1 MWRHREVIRRG
12 WPYTK
17 GHRGKLTSIVFFT
30 IVLFILALAQPLTLA
45 YFLDDVIGGRDPA
58 GLMSWAA
65 GFSLVTK
72 IGIGVGFMVVL
83 ALLTNG
89 LTAWSEALQAKFEQ
103 NTVLDFRSELF
114 RHTSRLPLPYL
125 DAQRAGTFIFQI
137 NYHAHYMGSL
147 ITSLIPLAS
156 SLLTI
161 VGMTIIIFLFNV
173 TLGLITISVM
183 PFIIFSTTYYNR
195 NIEPIIQKTRD
206 LEGQSMTIVHESV
219 SMMRV
224 VVAYCKES
232 FEHAVFRRNGKRA
245 VDARVE
251 LTVRQVLFMMVV
263 NLVTVCG
270 NAAVL
275 GYGVYLV
282 VDKQLTTGQLTI
294 VLSYLHAIYQPLE
307 SISHQIAHL
316 QESFVNL
323 KSTLKLLDT
332 PIGVAERPEAQA
344 LPPSRGLIQL
354 SDVTFAYA
362 GRAPVISNVTFEAL
376 PGDVVAV
383 VGPTGAGKTTL
394 VSLISRVVDP
404 AEGTVSI
411 DGHDLRDVTLH
422 SIRSQISTVLQEPL
436 LWGRSIAD
444 NICYG
449 HMEATPD
456 EMVAAAVAANAH
468 DFILAQPEGY
478 DTVLGERGSGI
489 SGGERQR
496 ISIARAFLKDAPI
509 LILDEPTSSIDS
521 RTEGVILE
529 ALERLMI
536 GRTTILIAHR
546 MATIR
551 SANKIL
557 VMDHGQIIEAG
568 RHEDL
573 VHSGGVYSE
582 LWAAQMTNVRLVE
595 LEDA

>member
-1 MWRHREVIRRG
+1 MWRHREVLRRG

-17 GHRGKLTSIVFFT
+17 GHRGKLVVIVIFT
-30 IVLFILALAQPLTLA
+30 IVLFILALAQPLPLA
-45 YFLDDVIGGRDPA
+45 FFLDDVIGGRDPA
-58 GLMSWAA
+58 GLMSWTA
-65 GFSLVTK
+65 GFSL
-72 IGIGVGFMVVL
+72 GAQIGVGVGLMILL
-83 ALLTNG
+83 ALLTTG
-89 LTAWSEALQAKFEQ
+89 ITGWSETLQARFEQ

-114 RHTSRLPLPYL
+114 RHSSQLSLPYL

-156 SLLTI
+156 SVLTI
-161 VGMTIIIFLFNV
+161 VGMTIIIFFFNM
-173 TLGLITISVM
+173 TLGLITVSVM
-183 PFIIFSTTYYNR
+183 PFVVFSTTYYTR
-195 NIEPIIQKTRD
+195 NIEPVIQRTREI
-206 LEGQSMTIVHESV
+206 EGASLSIVHESI

-224 VVAYCKES
+224 VVAFCKES
-232 FEHAVFRRNGKRA
+232 FEHSVFRRNGKRA

-251 LTVRQVLFMMVV
+251 LTVRQVVFSLIV

-282 VDKQLTTGQLTI
+282 VNKQLTTGQLTI
-294 VLSYLHAIYQPLE
+294 VLSYLHSIYQPLE
-307 SISHQIAHL
+307 HISNQIAHL

-323 KSTLKLLDT
+323 KSTFKLLDK
-332 PIGVAERPEAQA
+332 PIDVKNQPGAQA

-354 SDVTFAYA
+354 RNVSFAYE
-362 GRAPVISNVTFEAL
+362 GRSPAVRNVTFEAL

-394 VSLISRVVDP
+394 VGLLSRVVDP
-404 AEGTVSI
+404 DEGMVSI
-411 DGHDLRDVTLH
+411 DGHDLREVTLH

-449 HMEATPD
+449 RMEATQD
-456 EMVAAAVAANAH
+456 EMVEAARAANAH

-478 DTVLGERGSGI
+478 GTVLGERGSGI

-521 RTEGVILE
+521 RTEGVILD

-573 VHSGGVYSE
+573 VHAGGLYSE